1 MVDLVTGG
9 AGFIGRHLV
18 GELRARGRRVRVLD
32 LDRAGLPDE
41 VEMVTGSVVDP
52 GVVARAMAGA
62 RRVFHL
68 AGLSELWLPDKRLY
82 DEVNVGGTRL
92 VLEAARHA
100 GAERIVVTSSSTV
113 LISRRDRGEA
123 PGAVDERRLLL
134 PSDLS
139 GPYCRSKLAAED
151 VARRAAAAGQDVVIV
166 NPTLPIGPGDA
177 RPLAPMRMIRD
188 LLDRVDLAYVDWMM
202 NLVDVRDAAIG
213 HLLAAERGRSGQRY
227 LLGGHN
233 LRTPD
238 LLQRLE
244 AMTGIRM
251 PRLRAPWPLAHGF
264 GMTSELVADRLTGRP
279 PRAPLT
285 GVRLARHGRPFDIGK
300 ARRMLG
306 YGPRPLDLT
315 LRDTVD
321 WLRCRDQP
329 VRVPSEPVRERAAAS
344 GRAA

>member
-18 GELRARGRRVRVLD
+18 RELRERGRSVRVLD
-32 LDRAGLPDE
+32 LDRAGLADDVE
-41 VEMVTGSVVDP
+41 VVTGSVVDP
-52 GVVARAMAGA
+52 RAVARATVGV

-82 DEVNVGGTRL
+82 DEVNVEGTRL
-92 VLEAARHA
+92 VLEAARRA

-123 PGAVDERRLLL
+123 PGTVDERRLLL
-134 PSDLS
+134 PSDLC

-151 VARRAAAAGQDVVIV
+151 VVRRAAAAGQDVVVV
-166 NPTLPIGPGDA
+166 NPTLPIGPGEA
-177 RPLAPMRMIRD
+177 RLLAPMRMIRD

-202 NLVDVRDAAIG
+202 NLVDVRDAALG
-213 HLLAAERGRSGQRY
+213 HLLAAERGRSGHRY

-233 LRTPD
+233 LRTSD

-244 AMTGIRM
+244 DMTGTRM
-251 PRLRAPWPLAHGF
+251 PRLCAPWSLAYGF
-264 GMTSELVADRLTGRP
+264 AITSELMADRLTGQP

-285 GVRLARHGRPFDIGK
+285 GVRLARHGRSFDIGK

-306 YGPRPLDLT
+306 YVPRPLDLT
-315 LRDTVD
+315 LQDTLA

-329 VRVPSEPVRERAAAS
+329 ARVVASPVREQAATS